1 MSQGVEVIEWK
12 ITQPYYY
19 NKSWT
24 GSIKKKCHKDNWSLI
39 SSRKVQW
46 VTQSISKAYTYNNNF
61 QNQSL

>member
-24 GSIKKKCHKDNWSLI
+24 GSIKKECHKDNWSLI
-39 SSRKVQW
+39 SSRKIQW
-46 VTQSISKAYTYNNNF
+46 
-61 QNQSL
+61 